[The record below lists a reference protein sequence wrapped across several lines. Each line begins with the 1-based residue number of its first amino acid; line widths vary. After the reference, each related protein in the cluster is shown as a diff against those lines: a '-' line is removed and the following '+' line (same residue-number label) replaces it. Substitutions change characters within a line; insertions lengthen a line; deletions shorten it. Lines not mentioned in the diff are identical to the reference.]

1 MASWKDVGEWVKK
14 NAGTGTALVGSLL
27 TGNVPGAIASGIS
40 LVTGATGKTNATEVL
55 DALQT
60 DPATKVKLK
69 ELYYK
74 NEEDVRSHIETMERM
89 RLEDQMAEHQQTQD
103 TIRNGDNATDEFV
116 RRTRPQMAK
125 QSWTATIAYCIGCF
139 GVHAIVGN
147 DIFNVYIA
155 GILSAP
161 AWAYLGL
168 RTSDKFAEAWK
179 CRGSK
184 K

>member
-1 MASWKDVGEWVKK
+1 MANWKDVGKWLKE
-14 NAGTGTALVGSLL
+14 NAGTGTALIGSLL
-27 TGNVPGAIASGIS
+27 TGNAPAAIASGIS
-40 LVTGATGKTNATEVL
+40 LVTGATGKTSPTEVL

-60 DPATKVKLK
+60 DPQTKVKLK

-74 NEEDVRSHIETMERM
+74 NEDAVRNHIETMERL
-89 RLEDQMAEHQQTQD
+89 RLEDEQSEHTQTQE
-103 TIRNGDNATDEFV
+103 TIRSGDNATDKYV

-139 GVHAIVGN
+139 GVDAITSN

-155 GILSAP
+155 VFLSTP

-168 RTSDKFAEAWK
+168 RTGDKFANAWR
-179 CRGSK
+179 CRGEK